1 MMMTEEIEKQAGELI
16 SLLGKELDV
25 PYSKYKEAEDRY
37 NALGKWL
44 QRPDS
49 LVAKFSP
56 EIYVQGSFLLG
67 TAIAPIS
74 EEGEYD
80 LDSVCKLLLNTGSC
94 SQQKLK
100 ELVGYEIKAY
110 AKAQAMN
117 KPAKEGRRCWTLN
130 YSDDSRFHMDI
141 LPAIPNEEGFRLLL
155 EKRGSS
161 SDYTD
166 NAISITDN
174 ECDTY
179 SIVSND
185 WLISNPKGYAK
196 WFREKMKQ
204 ASAIMFSESRGMQK
218 YGSVEE
224 VPVHELRTPLQR
236 VIQVLKRHRDIKFGD
251 DEDKPISI
259 IITTLATRAYRNQTD
274 LLDALRGIVADMPQ
288 YIEVRNGEKWVPN
301 PVNQTE
307 NFADKWKEHP
317 QRERNF
323 HKWHQELNEELNGLI
338 SETGGLQNFSEGMKK
353 FAGEKVAA
361 NVLKEYAISMK
372 QARQSGTLKA
382 TTGLGTLG
390 VGTTSSSSATV
401 KKHEFYGI

>member
-251 DEDKPISI
+251 DDHKPISI

-274 LLDALRGIVADMPQ
+274 LLDALRGIVADMPK
-288 YIEVRNGEKWVPN
+288 YIEVRGGEKWVPN

-317 QRERNF
+317 QREHSFRQ
-323 HKWHQELNEELNGLI
+323 WHQELSEELGGLI
-338 SETGGLQNFSEGMKK
+338 SEGNGLHNFSARMEK
-353 FAGEKVAA
+353 FAGEKATASV
-361 NVLKEYAISMK
+361 MK
-372 QARQSGTLKA
+372 QYAESMVDARKSGTLKA
-382 TTGLGTLG
+382 ATGLGTLSIG
-390 VGTTSSSSATV
+390 SASGNPV